1 MKHFLSKFLHH
12 WGAVEIKN
20 IHWPGSKLCK
30 QWPTIVQ
37 AVHPPARNQPT
48 QQEETSE
55 NQKKLLFTPRL
66 CQRSERKD
74 RAHLLPPGRQ
84 GDLQVITHS
93 EATPDEGK
101 DYDARGEENR
111 GDLQGPLCRLK
122 LRVRDC
128 ISSHR
133 LKPSRHNCIIFYYHP
148 HPLCT

>member
-1 MKHFLSKFLHH
+1 MDRANNVCDVESKPADLETPEESVHH
-12 WGAVEIKN
+12 
-20 IHWPGSKLCK
+20 
-30 QWPTIVQ
+30 QWVPATSME
-37 AVHPPARNQPT
+37 HTLRHSPARNQPT

-74 RAHLLPPGRQ
+74 RAHLLPPRRQ

-93 EATPDEGK
+93 EAIPDEGK
-101 DYDARGEENR
+101 DHDAREENR

-122 LRVRDC
+122 LRVQDC